1 MITARDHST
10 GLLFDRWSHIGPKR
24 RKLLDTSWPGV
35 FRNFL
40 LHKLPVE
47 RIAARFTEY
56 TGRPSKELYAM
67 LGALI
72 LQQTQDL
79 SDEEVQRAVAFDL
92 GWHYALDITDDT
104 DASTY
109 ISERTFRNYRRMILA
124 EGLVPLISRRTCAA
138 HHATNQK
145 TPPYRRLPKK
155 NLSDLPSSKRLSGK
169 AREKG
174 RLSSL

>member
-1 MITARDHST
+1 MITARDHSS

-92 GWHYALDITDDT
+92 GGTMRWTSPMIRMR
-104 DASTY
+104 ASTSR
-109 ISERTFRNYRRMILA
+109 SE
-124 EGLVPLISRRTCAA
+124 
-138 HHATNQK
+138 
-145 TPPYRRLPKK
+145 
-155 NLSDLPSSKRLSGK
+155 PSGITG
-169 AREKG
+169 E
-174 RLSSL
+174 